1 MSWSTFLVGIG
12 MLFCYLPVYGQEVLE
27 PVFNLPYVI
36 IYGRDDCLF
45 TLNMRKELK
54 RANVQYYYRNVDSVR
69 VIKQLYPRMLASG
82 LSIQR
87 KNIPIV
93 DVNGYILVQPNPTTI
108 VDKYLF
114 E

>member
-1 MSWSTFLVGIG
+1 MSWSTFLLSMGV
-12 MLFCYLPVYGQEVLE
+12 LFCYLPVFGQETLE
-27 PVFNLPYVI
+27 PVFKRPYVI
-36 IYGRDDCLF
+36 VYGRDDCPF

-54 RANVQYYYRNVDSVR
+54 RANVQYYYQNIDEVR
-69 VIKQLYPRMLASG
+69 VIKQLYPRILASG

-93 DVNGYILVQPNPTTI
+93 DVNGYILVQPTPTMI